1 VIEQQTLCTIRPK
14 VLFKQVEA
22 QFPHQNVG
30 FKVNV
35 PSPDIGGMTLLESS
49 ILVSLVK
56 LLDAKALFEFG
67 TFMGATT
74 LLLAENTPPDAQVVT
89 LDLPPE
95 DAAQGTYNAGGVLS
109 NGHANDAF
117 LTHTFASQGA
127 RCIHR
132 ADASVQGKVTQVLEN
147 SMDLDVRARGYQGQ
161 FDFVFID
168 GGHAY
173 PIVKRDTENAYRML
187 KPDGVVV
194 WHDYASNIHDE
205 VTTFLDE
212 HVEGRTIYH
221 VANTMIAFELHGR
234 FKDLLK
240 HAE

>member
-1 VIEQQTLCTIRPK
+1 MIEQQRICTIRPK
-14 VLFKQVEA
+14 VLFKLIETH
-22 QFPHQNVG
+22 FPQQNVS

-56 LLDAKALFEFG
+56 LTDAQNLFEFG

-74 LLLAENTPPDAQVVT
+74 LLLAENTPPNAHIVT
-89 LDLPPE
+89 LDLPQ
-95 DAAQGTYNAGGVLS
+95 DCASHTAHKTQDVLKD
-109 NGHANDAF
+109 GHANDAF

-127 RCIHR
+127 RCIQR

-147 SMDLDVRARGYQGQ
+147 SLDLDVNARGYKGQ
-161 FDFVFID
+161 FDFVFVD

-173 PIVKRDTENAYRML
+173 NIVKRDTENAYRML

-194 WHDYASNIHDE
+194 WHDYASTIHDE

-212 HVEGRTIYH
+212 HSEGRTIVH

-234 FKDLLK
+234 FKHLLDS
-240 HAE
+240 AL